1 MRGLRRGA
9 HGEARA
15 RVDAYAQHLAD
26 EDEYEFRQQAKRQR
40 VAAGF
45 ASAIANVTASI
56 VSFAG
61 KPVSSHQGR
70 MPGAKTVKRQRL
82 DVDKLFSTMN
92 DRHFRR
98 RYRMDKESFWHS
110 LILSRSISQAQA
122 RADQLADEFKCKSSV
137 GICHCVGAIDG
148 ILIWIHKPTASDCE
162 ALGFGPIKFFCGRAG
177 RRSMASIC
185 KQFATLSNSGND
197 ISAADM

>member
-61 KPVSSHQGR
+61 KAISSHKGEC
-70 MPGAKTVKRQRL
+70 L
-82 DVDKLFSTMN
+82 
-92 DRHFRR
+92 
-98 RYRMDKESFWHS
+98 
-110 LILSRSISQAQA
+110 AQT
-122 RADQLADEFKCKSSV
+122 R
-137 GICHCVGAIDG
+137 
-148 ILIWIHKPTASDCE
+148 
-162 ALGFGPIKFFCGRAG
+162 
-177 RRSMASIC
+177 
-185 KQFATLSNSGND
+185 
-197 ISAADM
+197 